1 MERTFAHVCDTG
13 GMRRS
18 WLKEVG
24 NVSKRYLIAAA
35 AHNLGRIL
43 RKLFGVGKPRT
54 LQDLGGFIALAQ
66 ASRAAMSRVADMPE
80 NTLARRT
87 DKFNLRCGRVKTHR

>member
-1 MERTFAHVCDTG
+1 MRVERTFAHVCDTG

-18 WLKEVG
+18 WLKEVV

-35 AHNLGRIL
+35 AHNLSRIL
-43 RKLFGVGKPRT
+43 RKLFGVGKPRA

-66 ASRAAMSRVADMPE
+66 LLMARCLASLTCRR
-80 NTLARRT
+80 TLAPGAPT
-87 DKFNLRCGRVKTHR
+87 SSTSAAAA